1 MCVSNA
7 EYVNVYMNV
16 SEYIKESEKQIEGQA
31 AGEGEK
37 QKKGD
42 LKNESKKAEEAKRKY
57 TEVYKKISSG
67 LKILIILIFKRSYEK
82 CNCIIIII

>member
-1 MCVSNA
+1 
-7 EYVNVYMNV
+7 MNV

-57 TEVYKKISSG
+57 TEVYKKISR